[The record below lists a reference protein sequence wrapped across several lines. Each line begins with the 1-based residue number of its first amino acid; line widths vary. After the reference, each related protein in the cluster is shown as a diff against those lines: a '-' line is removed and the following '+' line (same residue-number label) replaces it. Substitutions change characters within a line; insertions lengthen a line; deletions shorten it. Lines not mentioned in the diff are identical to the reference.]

1 MMSPQRLGALIWKE
15 ILQISRDPSSIL
27 IAFLLPLILLFI
39 FGYGVSLD
47 TRNVPVGLVV
57 MEQSAEAGSFAASLD
72 GSPYLDL
79 KTGRTYRELEPRLI
93 AGELRGI
100 VVLREN
106 FARHLQQPGTR
117 APIQVLTDG
126 SNPNQ
131 AAFVEAYVRGA
142 WSRWQEAQAEAQGQS
157 IVRPI
162 VIEPRFWYNPE
173 VNSSHFLIPGS
184 IAIILTVVGALLTA
198 LVIAREWERG
208 TMEAMLASPI
218 TRAELLLGKVIPYY
232 GLGLLSFSI
241 CLAATVWLF
250 EVPFR
255 GSLPA
260 LYAITSLFLFGAL
273 GLGLTISAVTKNQFL
288 ASQAAI
294 NAAFLPSLMLSGFIF
309 EIRSM
314 PEWIQAI
321 TYVFPARYYVGS
333 LQTLFLAGDNWT
345 ILLPK
350 AGALLI
356 VAIVFLVAIAR
367 NLKRTLD

>member
-1 MMSPQRLGALIWKE
+1 MISIQRLGALVWKE

-47 TRNVPVGLVV
+47 SRNVPVGLVV
-57 MEQSAEAGSFAASLD
+57 MESSAEAGSFAAALD
-72 GSPYLDL
+72 GSPYLQL
-79 KTGRTYRELEPRLI
+79 VTGQTYADLEPRLI

-100 VVLREN
+100 VVLRED
-106 FARHLQQPGTR
+106 FARHLRQPGSK
-117 APIQVLTDG
+117 AAIQILTDG

-131 AAFVEAYVRGA
+131 AAFVEAFVRGA
-142 WSRWQEAQAEAQGQS
+142 WAHWQEINAETYGQS
-157 IVRPI
+157 LVRPI
-162 VIEPRFWYNPE
+162 RIEPRFWYNPE
-173 VNSSHFLIPGS
+173 VKSSYFLIPGS

-218 TRAELLLGKVIPYY
+218 TRTELLLGKIIPYF

-241 CLAATVWLF
+241 CLIATIWLF
-250 EVPFR
+250 GVPLR
-255 GSLPA
+255 GSLPV
-260 LYAITSLFLFGAL
+260 LYGITALFLLGAL

-294 NAAFLPSLMLSGFIF
+294 NAAFLPSFILSGFIF

-314 PEWIQAI
+314 PTWIQAI
-321 TYVFPARYYVGS
+321 TYVFPARYFVGS
-333 LQTLFLAGDNWT
+333 LQTQFLAGDIWA

-350 AGALLI
+350 AGAL
-356 VAIVFLVAIAR
+356 FLVAFIFMVAVSR
-367 NLKRTLD
+367 NLKRSLD